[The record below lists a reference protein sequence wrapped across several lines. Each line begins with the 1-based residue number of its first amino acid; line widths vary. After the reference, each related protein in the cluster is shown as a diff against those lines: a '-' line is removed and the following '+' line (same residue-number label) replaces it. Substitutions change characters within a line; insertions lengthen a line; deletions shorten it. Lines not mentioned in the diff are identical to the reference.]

1 MQIIPLY
8 KYIRPDGGTTIST
21 KGPGTLSNSLC
32 RIIADKGK
40 ILTDGKTK
48 TKCIDTENSL
58 YWQEIDYQEEEN
70 DFEN

>member
-8 KYIRPDGGTTIST
+8 RHIRPDGGTTISPQ
-21 KGPGTLSNSLC
+21 GPGTLDNSLY
-32 RIIADKGK
+32 RLIADERK

-48 TKCIDTENSL
+48 TKCVDTENLL